1 MCVCVLMFHFKTR
14 QVFKN
19 IDSTKECCCFNTQFL
34 LSFHLPVK
42 HRTLPGATSTPASSC
57 ASSPS
62 ILVDDLSSPNRSIY
76 SGILSHGGTT
86 LVFSGS
92 GGKPHAI
99 RRGPG
104 RPRKE
109 FLPGQRQISRENRVV
124 KRVRGGANSNGSMR
138 GIGQKRKI
146 YSQWSQ
152 NIGLM
157 NQIAHTQDSFLSGL
171 LLASP
176 DESSSNTMLTTSS
189 TPSTPMDQEMSLM
202 SFQSSE
208 KIMQPPDEPPYFPE
222 KYPGKLCV
230 LCCLGERSQL
240 GQGEMLRIEVTESE
254 SDMASL
260 NSSLE
265 DRQLTSMQDDK
276 NQRGLNGPQ
285 LSNRRQKGLNK
296 CK

>member
-1 MCVCVLMFHFKTR
+1 MV
-14 QVFKN
+14 
-19 IDSTKECCCFNTQFL
+19 STKECSCFKPFL

-42 HRTLPGATSTPASSC
+42 HRTVTGPTATPVSSC
-57 ASSPS
+57 ASSPP
-62 ILVDDLSSPNRSIY
+62 ILGDDLSSPNRSIY

-92 GGKPHAI
+92 SGGKPHAI

-109 FLPGQRQISRENRVV
+109 FIPGQRQIPRENRIV
-124 KRVRGGANSNGSMR
+124 KRVRGGGNGNGTMR
-138 GIGQKRKI
+138 GMGQKRKLC
-146 YSQWSQ
+146 SQWSQ

-157 NQIAHTQDSFLSGL
+157 NQVAHTQDSFLSGL

-176 DESSSNTMLTTSS
+176 VDDSSNTMMSTSS
-189 TPSTPMDQEMSLM
+189 TPSTPLDQEMSM
-202 SFQSSE
+202 VPFQTE
-208 KIMQPPDEPPYFPE
+208 KLMQPPDEPPYFPE

-240 GQGEMLRIEVTESE
+240 GQGEMLRIEVTDSE
-254 SDMASL
+254 SDIASM

-265 DRQLTSMQDDK
+265 DRQSASLQDDK
-276 NQRGLNGPQ
+276 NQRGLTGPQ

>member
-1 MCVCVLMFHFKTR
+1 M
-14 QVFKN
+14 
-19 IDSTKECCCFNTQFL
+19 
-34 LSFHLPVK
+34 
-42 HRTLPGATSTPASSC
+42 
-57 ASSPS
+57 
-62 ILVDDLSSPNRSIY
+62 
-76 SGILSHGGTT
+76 
-86 LVFSGS
+86 VFSGS
-92 GGKPHAI
+92 SGKPHAI

-109 FLPGQRQISRENRVV
+109 YLPGQRQIPRENRVV
-124 KRVRGGANSNGSMR
+124 KRVRGGGNGNGSMR

-176 DESSSNTMLTTSS
+176 VDESSNTMMSTSS
-189 TPSTPMDQEMSLM
+189 TPSTPLDQEMSLVP
-202 SFQSSE
+202 FQSSE

-240 GQGEMLRIEVTESE
+240 GQGEMLRIEVGDTE
-254 SDMASL
+254 SDMASMS
-260 NSSLE
+260 SSLE
-265 DRQLTSMQDDK
+265 DRQSASLQDDK
-276 NQRGLNGPQ
+276 NQRGLSGPQ

>member
-1 MCVCVLMFHFKTR
+1 M
-14 QVFKN
+14 
-19 IDSTKECCCFNTQFL
+19 
-34 LSFHLPVK
+34 
-42 HRTLPGATSTPASSC
+42 
-57 ASSPS
+57 
-62 ILVDDLSSPNRSIY
+62 
-76 SGILSHGGTT
+76 
-86 LVFSGS
+86 VFSGS
-92 GGKPHAI
+92 SGKPHAI

-109 FLPGQRQISRENRVV
+109 YIPGQRQIPRENRVV
-124 KRVRGGANSNGSMR
+124 KRVRGGGNGNGNGTMR
-138 GIGQKRKI
+138 GIGQKRKL

-176 DESSSNTMLTTSS
+176 GDESSNAMMTSSS
-189 TPSTPMDQEMSLM
+189 TPSTPLDQEMSLVP
-202 SFQSSE
+202 FQTE

-240 GQGEMLRIEVTESE
+240 GQGEMLRIEVSDTES
-254 SDMASL
+254 DIASMSL
-260 NSSLE
+260 SLE
-265 DRQLTSMQDDK
+265 DRQLASLQDDK
-276 NQRGLNGPQ
+276 NQRGLTGPQ